1 MKKRILTIIA
11 VVALAIVM
19 VVGLVA
25 CGGKKEVTGFDI
37 DLAKAIFE
45 KEGIEVVTRKIEW
58 SQKEIELNAGKI
70 DLVWNGLTITDE
82 RKANM
87 QISIPYLTNE
97 QAVVVKGEKAS
108 QYTNLASLG
117 GKKVAVEK
125 GSAGEDAAKD
135 IKDNKNINIT
145 VKEITAQIDALME
158 VKSGQSDVA
167 IIDSTMAGYLLNQK
181 DGSYTDLKIVTIS
194 DYEQIKEEYGVAAK
208 KGNTKLIDFINTKLV
223 ELQNTT
229 YSEIAAKYGLTDR
242 KVTMAW
248 TSGLTGDEWKNEL
261 KNKKQVVIGYTV
273 NAPMGI
279 ELDK

>member
-25 CGGKKEVTGFDI
+25 CGGKKTVTGFDI
-37 DLAKAIFE
+37 DLAREIFE
-45 KEGIEVVTRKIEW
+45 KEGIEVETRKIDW
-58 SQKEIELNAGKI
+58 SSKEMELNSNKI

-82 RKANM
+82 RKVNM

-97 QAVVVKGEKAS
+97 QAVVVKSENAS
-108 QYTNLASLG
+108 NYTKLTDLA

-125 GSAGEDAAKD
+125 GSAGSETATD
-135 IKDNKNINIT
+135 IKDEQKVAIDI
-145 VKEITAQIDALME
+145 KEIGAQIDALME

-167 IIDSTMAGYLLNQK
+167 IIDSTMAGYLINQPNS
-181 DGSYTDLKIVTIS
+181 SYADLKIVEIS
-194 DYEQIKEEYGVAAK
+194 DYEQIPEMYGVAAK

-223 ELQNTT
+223 ELQDTK
-229 YSEIAAKYGLTDR
+229 YSEIATRYGLTDR
-242 KVTMAW
+242 KVAMSW
-248 TSGLTGDEWKNEL
+248 TSSLTGDEWKSEL
-261 KNKKQVVIGYTV
+261 INKKKVVIGYTV

-279 ELDK
+279 EK

>member
-11 VVALAIVM
+11 VVALAVVM

-25 CGGKKEVTGFDI
+25 CGGKKQVSGFDI
-37 DLAKAIFE
+37 DLARAIFE
-45 KEGIEVVTRKIEW
+45 KEGIEVETRKIEW

-82 RKANM
+82 RKENM

-97 QAVVVKGEKAS
+97 QAVVVKGDNAS
-108 QYTNLASLG
+108 KYTKLADLA

-125 GSAGEDAAKD
+125 ESAGEGTALD
-135 IKDNKNINIT
+135 IKDNKRIDIN
-145 VKEITAQIDALME
+145 VKSITAQIDALME
-158 VKSGQSDVA
+158 VKSGQSDLA

-194 DYEQIKEEYGVAAK
+194 DYEQQAEEYGVAAK
-208 KGNTKLIDFINTKLV
+208 KGNTKLIDFINSKLV
-223 ELQNTT
+223 ELQDTK
-229 YSEIAAKYGLTDR
+229 YSEIAETYGLSSR
-242 KVTMAW
+242 KVKMTW
-248 TSGLTGDEWKNEL
+248 TTSLTGDEWKSEL
-261 KNKKQVVIGYTV
+261 KNKKKVVIGYTV